1 MKRLAAILLFATAAL
16 AADNRAVYEK
26 EPNGPHGD
34 CAVDWLRIDSGLDY
48 RAIRCLGDR
57 DDLDMH
63 VVRIDAAAWTFD
75 TAVVSGGSTASA
87 VAAQQRAP
95 FSINANFFDAARR
108 PLGTVVRS
116 GEVVNEP
123 RTSSWQSIF
132 LVTNDG
138 KPRIIVPDAWPS
150 YRRKAAMAVQ
160 AGPRLVIKGKRADIK
175 NNYAAARCGV
185 CIRRNGE
192 LLFFAMPQDRKFSM
206 FEIGRVVRRGEAD
219 GGLGCWDAMLF
230 DGGHSVNFHAAGA
243 SQRADVT
250 GDPVPVFLFATRRAA
265 LPPD

>member
-1 MKRLAAILLFATAAL
+1 MKRLAALFLFATAAF

-34 CAVDWLRIDSGLDY
+34 CAVNWLRLDSGLDY
-48 RAIRCLGDR
+48 STIRCLGDE
-57 DDLDMH
+57 DDLDVH
-63 VVRIDAAAWTFD
+63 VVRIDAAAWDFN
-75 TAVVSGGSTASA
+75 TAVASGGSTASA

-95 FSINANFFDAARR
+95 FAINANFFDAARR
-108 PLGTVVRS
+108 PLGVVVRD
-116 GEVVNEP
+116 GEIVNEP

-132 LVTNDG
+132 LITSDG
-138 KPRIIVPDAWPS
+138 KARIILPDAWKS
-150 YRRKAAMAVQ
+150 YRRRAVMAVQ

-185 CIRRNGE
+185 CIRRSGE

-206 FEIGRVVRRGEAD
+206 FEIGRVVRRSEAD

-230 DGGHSVNFHAAGA
+230 DGGHSVNFHAEGGGK
-243 SQRADVT
+243 RVDVR
-250 GDPVPVFLFATRRAA
+250 GDPVPVFVFATRKSASSR
-265 LPPD
+265 D